1 MTCEWIGPGEG
12 CQEPA
17 IAYRNYCECH
27 VWRIYQKGTKLGK
40 RKKDQRIANDVFL
53 WQSLLDEAITE
64 LELEGEL

>member
-1 MTCEWIGPGEG
+1 MTCEWIGLGEG
-12 CQEPA
+12 CQEPTLP
-17 IAYRNYCECH
+17 YRNYCECH